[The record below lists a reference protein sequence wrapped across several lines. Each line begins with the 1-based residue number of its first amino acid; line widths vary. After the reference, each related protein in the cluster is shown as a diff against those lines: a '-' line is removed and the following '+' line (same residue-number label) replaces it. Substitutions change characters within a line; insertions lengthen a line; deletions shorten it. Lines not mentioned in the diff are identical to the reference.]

1 MSLNQ
6 QFFSHHVIKS
16 SDLSASLNS
25 FTLSPFLWLDCCDTS
40 LERLGRGFRG
50 FGRGGICFAD
60 CSNLCRTIGEVVSG
74 VVAKCLSATK
84 QKTKEKGMEIIM
96 LYFELDKPDAV
107 QVSMTMDLRQKN
119 HGL

>member
-1 MSLNQ
+1 M
-6 QFFSHHVIKS
+6 
-16 SDLSASLNS
+16 
-25 FTLSPFLWLDCCDTS
+25 
-40 LERLGRGFRG
+40 
-50 FGRGGICFAD
+50 
-60 CSNLCRTIGEVVSG
+60 
-74 VVAKCLSATK
+74 AKCLSATK

>member
-6 QFFSHHVIKS
+6 QFFFHHVIKS

-40 LERLGRGFRG
+40 LERGG
-50 FGRGGICFAD
+50 FGGGGICFAD